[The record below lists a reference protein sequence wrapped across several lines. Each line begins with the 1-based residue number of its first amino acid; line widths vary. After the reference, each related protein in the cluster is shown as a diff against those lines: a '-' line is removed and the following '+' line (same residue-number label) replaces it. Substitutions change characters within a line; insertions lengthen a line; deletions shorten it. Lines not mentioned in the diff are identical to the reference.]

1 MDLSRACMAIFSA
14 AFFTPLVFSPIAA
27 WASAAPIDT
36 GPPTMSGMN
45 RFLRQG
51 GKNKLVFDAV
61 SAKRAGYSDRDLKI
75 VSSQIRLMNM
85 LLSEGQAILHP
96 DGSLSLRY
104 YASEGSSRTLARGIN
119 RMVIQWYGVFE
130 YWLDSDKARG
140 LISEMKM
147 GRLLPDIIPGWLGP
161 TIDIDSTSL
170 LRGARAAVKPDRG
183 VIVYA
188 RAMRAGE
195 LNSIWFTSQ

>member
-1 MDLSRACMAIFSA
+1 
-14 AFFTPLVFSPIAA
+14 
-27 WASAAPIDT
+27 
-36 GPPTMSGMN
+36 MSGMN

-147 GRLLPDIIPGWLGP
+147 GRLLPDDRHRL
-161 TIDIDSTSL
+161 DIVAS
-170 LRGARAAVKPDRG
+170 G
-183 VIVYA
+183 
-188 RAMRAGE
+188 RAGGGQTRSRRDRVCE
-195 LNSIWFTSQ
+195 SHAGR

>member
-36 GPPTMSGMN
+36 VPPTMSGMN

-96 DGSLSLRY
+96 DGSLSLRITHPKVLR
-104 YASEGSSRTLARGIN
+104 E
-119 RMVIQWYGVFE
+119 
-130 YWLDSDKARG
+130 
-140 LISEMKM
+140 
-147 GRLLPDIIPGWLGP
+147 P
-161 TIDIDSTSL
+161 
-170 LRGARAAVKPDRG
+170 LRG
-183 VIVYA
+183 
-188 RAMRAGE
+188 E
-195 LNSIWFTSQ
+195 STEW

>member
-36 GPPTMSGMN
+36 VPPTMSGMN
-45 RFLRQG
+45 RFLRRG

-96 DGSLSLRY
+96 
-104 YASEGSSRTLARGIN
+104 EGSSRTLARGIN

>member
-36 GPPTMSGMN
+36 VPPTMSGMN

-85 LLSEGQAILHP
+85 LLSEGRPYFTRTAPYRCGITHP
-96 DGSLSLRY
+96 KVLR
-104 YASEGSSRTLARGIN
+104 E
-119 RMVIQWYGVFE
+119 
-130 YWLDSDKARG
+130 
-140 LISEMKM
+140 
-147 GRLLPDIIPGWLGP
+147 P
-161 TIDIDSTSL
+161 
-170 LRGARAAVKPDRG
+170 LRG
-183 VIVYA
+183 
-188 RAMRAGE
+188 E
-195 LNSIWFTSQ
+195 STEW

>member
-36 GPPTMSGMN
+36 VPPTMS
-45 RFLRQG
+45 